1 VIVSTTHWREAEMST
16 TEIHAVPAG
25 IWSVDRV
32 HSNVGFAV
40 DYMAGTFT
48 GTFSDVDAV
57 VTDGVLRGSAKVASV
72 QVKDPNLEAHLQS
85 PDFFDAQRNP
95 ELTFESK
102 SIERRGDAVRID
114 GEITIKGHT
123 EPAEITGVISDPI
136 SDAYG
141 GERFG
146 LSLKAVVD
154 RDKFGMSWNNPLP
167 SGEPALSKQVT
178 ITADL
183 QLSKQ
188 N

>member
-1 VIVSTTHWREAEMST
+1 MSAT
-16 TEIHAVPAG
+16 QTQAVPAG
-25 IWSVDRV
+25 TWSVDKV
-32 HSNVGFAV
+32 HSNLGFAV
-40 DYMAGTFT
+40 DYMAGTFS
-48 GTFSDVDAV
+48 GTFSDFDAV
-57 VTDGVLRGSAKVASV
+57 VTDGALRGSAKVASV

-85 PDFFDAQRNP
+85 PDFFDAERHP

-102 SIERRGDAVRID
+102 SIERDGDGVRID

-123 EPAEITGVISDPI
+123 EPAEITGAISDPI

-146 LSLKAVVD
+146 LKLEVVVD
-154 RDKFGMSWNNPLP
+154 RDKFGVSWNNPLP
-167 SGEPALSKQVT
+167 SGEPALSNEVK

-188 N
+188 A